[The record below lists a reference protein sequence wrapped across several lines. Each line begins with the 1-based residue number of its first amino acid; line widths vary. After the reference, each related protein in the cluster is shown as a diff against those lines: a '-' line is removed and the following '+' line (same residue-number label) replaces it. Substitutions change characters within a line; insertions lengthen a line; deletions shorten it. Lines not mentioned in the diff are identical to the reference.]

1 VDDDKVCILS
11 ELTLRNLEDGTHRI
25 NEKDFL
31 DRVDILCSLGQTV
44 LISNFHEYFKL
55 VAYLSQFTK
64 LRMALIMGM
73 PNLEYIFDEKHYTEV
88 PGGIISAFASLF
100 GLKIKLYLYPTL
112 DEKGQVINLKT
123 FKPETHLRGL
133 MQYLM
138 DNEKLADIKIYDE
151 KLMSI
156 RTDQVLG
163 QIQQGPGEWE
173 NVVPESVVKQIKE
186 NALFGYQNR

>member
-1 VDDDKVCILS
+1 
-11 ELTLRNLEDGTHRI
+11 
-25 NEKDFL
+25 
-31 DRVDILCSLGQTV
+31 
-44 LISNFHEYFKL
+44 
-55 VAYLSQFTK
+55 
-64 LRMALIMGM
+64 
-73 PNLEYIFDEKHYTEV
+73 
-88 PGGIISAFASLF
+88 
-100 GLKIKLYLYPTL
+100 L

-173 NVVPESVVKQIKE
+173 HVVPESVVKQIKE